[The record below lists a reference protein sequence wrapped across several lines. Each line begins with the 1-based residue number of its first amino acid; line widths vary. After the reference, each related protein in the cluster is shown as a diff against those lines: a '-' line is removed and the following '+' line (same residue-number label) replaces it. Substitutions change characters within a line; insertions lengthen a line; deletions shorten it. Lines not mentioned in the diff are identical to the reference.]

1 MLTPFPHGLLFYTSM
16 IYIRLT
22 PISSLDQHE
31 EKQTHWTDHHWS
43 AVASLLALLCAP
55 LSHVPSQQV
64 PGPLSANW
72 SNNRWCNSCIDMTM
86 RDKGTNGRCSVRS
99 QLQWLWYLTPVQSAS
114 QSSFLWCCLSGCVTR
129 WSHSHGTIPTWPPDM
144 VLCVYYNNDF
154 QEVYDLYEFRLMI
167 WLMLWTVL
175 FLTKRDVDR

>member
-86 RDKGTNGRCSVRS
+86 RDKGTNRRCSVRL
-99 QLQWLWYLTPVQSAS
+99 QLQWIWYLTPVQSAS
-114 QSSFLWCCLSGCVTR
+114 QSSFFWHCLCNKVVTLSRDNTNLTSRYGIVCLLQQWFSRGLWFIWVQTDDMTDVMNSFV
-129 WSHSHGTIPTWPPDM
+129 PDKER
-144 VLCVYYNNDF
+144 C
-154 QEVYDLYEFRLMI
+154 R
-167 WLMLWTVL
+167 
-175 FLTKRDVDR
+175 